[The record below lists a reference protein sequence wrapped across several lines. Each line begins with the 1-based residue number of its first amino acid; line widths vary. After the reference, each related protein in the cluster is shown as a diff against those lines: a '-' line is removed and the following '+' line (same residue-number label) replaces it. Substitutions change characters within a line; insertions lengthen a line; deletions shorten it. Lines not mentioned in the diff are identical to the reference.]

1 MSSIIDR
8 RKLVFF
14 PDKAAWT
21 LSEIAEEVNDVLDA
35 SPPLTPAMISID
47 KAHEFVN
54 LFYDWLTCCI
64 DLDEETNLEAEEAWQ
79 RKWYEEVIQYHFGG
93 RTYARVILSYTHT
106 YIVRCLVSMYVC
118 V

>member
-54 LFYDWLTCCI
+54 LFYDWLTSCI
-64 DLDEETNLEAEEAWQ
+64 DSNEEANLEAEEEWQ
-79 RKWYEEVIQYHFGG
+79 RKWYEEVIQYHFGVAPT
-93 RTYARVILSYTHT
+93 RA
-106 YIVRCLVSMYVC
+106 
-118 V
+118 